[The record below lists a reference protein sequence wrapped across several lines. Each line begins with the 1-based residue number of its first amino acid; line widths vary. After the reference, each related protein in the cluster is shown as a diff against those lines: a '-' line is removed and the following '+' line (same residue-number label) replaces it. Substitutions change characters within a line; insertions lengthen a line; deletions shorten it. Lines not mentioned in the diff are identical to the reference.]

1 MTNVAVPDEIV
12 ALVWR
17 AATTCVHNA
26 ITIHAASDAAQGR
39 STSPSTLIGI
49 AEGLGAIDADYIEQV
64 QCMIERM

>member
-49 AEGLGAIDADYIEQV
+49 AEGLGTIDADYIEQV